1 MSTVRNAKTGLY
13 KGFSTYNRKR
23 KFALT
28 DYELVKQDLFNH
40 LNIRKGE
47 KLMNPNFGTIIW
59 GMLFEPFTPELKNMI
74 IEDIRRIVSYEPRLG
89 LNQLIVQEYYNGIQ
103 IDITVTYK
111 TENFVD
117 TIKMNFDKNSA
128 TNAMGK

>member
-1 MSTVRNAKTGLY
+1 
-13 KGFSTYNRKR
+13 
-23 KFALT
+23 
-28 DYELVKQDLFNH
+28 
-40 LNIRKGE
+40 
-47 KLMNPNFGTIIW
+47 MNPNFGTIIW

-117 TIKMNFDKNSA
+117 TIRMSFDKNSA